1 MSLLSSKHFISLKD
15 TPKEDIMMLL
25 ETGISF
31 KEVLDRPIKKVP
43 ALNGI
48 NILNLFFENSTRI
61 HSRSLQQLLT
71 LLVLD

>member
-1 MSLLSSKHFISLKD
+1 VSLLSSKHFISLKD

-48 NILNLFFENSTRI
+48 NILKNIAIKTYS
-61 HSRSLQQLLT
+61 QQT
-71 LLVLD
+71 N